1 MRANAITC
9 VLRISDFK
17 TNFCINWPCHIEF
30 RWEFRWKSFKN
41 SIVMCNFNQKSWIF
55 QQLYGFS
62 RISVNVYQNMDFER
76 SYFGKSEPPTSWTLL
91 PLLFSWSALIWT
103 KSEKKVF
110 NWSEVHLY
118 WSNFLQNPFL
128 VSLENIL
135 TVIFLF
141 YRIFHNKAEIRVSPS
156 SLIFAITSLYYRY
169 TRFSSSHL

>member
-1 MRANAITC
+1 MHQCNAQLLYFVQELNFRLGKHWSKISLIFSYLL
-9 VLRISDFK
+9 LRYK
-17 TNFCINWPCHIEF
+17 W
-30 RWEFRWKSFKN
+30 
-41 SIVMCNFNQKSWIF
+41 
-55 QQLYGFS
+55 
-62 RISVNVYQNMDFER
+62 
-76 SYFGKSEPPTSWTLL
+76 TSNHFFPHFLTGLL
-91 PLLFSWSALIWT
+91 CDQS

-110 NWSEVHLY
+110 NWSEGHLH

>member
-76 SYFGKSEPPTSWTLL
+76 SYFGKSDQC
-91 PLLFSWSALIWT
+91 WSGKKVRT
-103 KSEKKVF
+103 KVF